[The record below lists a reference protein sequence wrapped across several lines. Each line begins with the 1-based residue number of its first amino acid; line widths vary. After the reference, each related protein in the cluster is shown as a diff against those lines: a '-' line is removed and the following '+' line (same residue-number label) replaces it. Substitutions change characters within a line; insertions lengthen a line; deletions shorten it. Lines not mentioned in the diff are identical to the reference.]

1 MSAVKAR
8 MRASM
13 HPTRVAPV
21 IERYVS
27 LKRSLGRGYRNEEYV
42 LQLLDRFV
50 ARESQEALPDLTP
63 RLFAA
68 WSRTQEHLTRTVRRN
83 RMRIVRNLCLYR
95 RRTEATCFVPDDM
108 LFPRNHQPVSPHI
121 FTEEDIRR
129 LLAEADKLEPT
140 GPSPLRRENHRVAII
155 LLFTT
160 GIRRGELVRL
170 TLGDF
175 DDTARTLAIRESK
188 FHKSRLVPLS
198 DSTSR
203 ELIVFLDR
211 RRAAGAPQASTAPL
225 LWNRGDGGRA
235 YTGAGLAMGLRNL
248 MRSAGIHKP
257 DGRVPRVHDLR
268 HAFAANALLRWYRAG
283 NDVTARLPYLATYM
297 GHVSVASTQLYI
309 PFVEQLAAQ
318 AGERFE
324 RRCGSLVAPA
334 VNLAPG
340 ADR

>member
-1 MSAVKAR
+1 
-8 MRASM
+8 MRATEK
-13 HPTRVAPV
+13 PTRMTSV

-27 LKRSLGRGYRNEEYV
+27 LKRTLGRGYRNEGYV
-42 LQLLDRFV
+42 LRLLDGFI
-50 ARESQEALPDLTP
+50 ARESKDEVPDLTP
-63 RLFAA
+63 QLFAA
-68 WSRTQEHLTRTVRRN
+68 WCSTQERLTRTVRRN

-95 RRTEATCFVPDDM
+95 RRTEITCFVPDKA
-108 LFPRNHQPVSPHI
+108 LFPRHHQRSSPYV
-121 FTEEDIRR
+121 FTEDDVRR
-129 LLAEADKLEPT
+129 LLTEADKLEPT
-140 GPSPLRRENHRVAII
+140 GPSPLRRENHRLAVV

-175 DDTARTLAIRESK
+175 DDREKTLAIRETK

-198 DSTSR
+198 PSTAS
-203 ELIVFLDR
+203 EMATFLDR
-211 RRAAGAPQASTAPL
+211 RRVAGAPQSSTSPL

-248 MRSAGIHKP
+248 MRDAGIFRA

-283 NDVTARLPYLATYM
+283 IDITARLPYLATYM
-297 GHVSVASTQLYI
+297 GHVSVVSTQLYI
-309 PFVEQLAAQ
+309 QFAEQLAEQ

-324 RRCGSLVAPA
+324 KHCGAMIPSGTQPVSGEA
-334 VNLAPG
+334 
-340 ADR
+340 R